1 MRFYLAARFSRAEEM
16 CEYRDV
22 LHELG
27 HKVTS
32 RWIDGAERDGEF
44 REKNFQQV
52 SEIVAVEDL
61 EDLANADVVLNF
73 AGNGKSTKKKPPKGG
88 RHVEFGV
95 GLALNKMTVLIGEPE
110 HAFHWLPSVERYA
123 TFEDYLDVLE
133 NNN

>member
-1 MRFYLAARFSRAEEM
+1 MRFYLAARFSRREEM
-16 CEYRDV
+16 REYRDA
-22 LHELG
+22 LNELG

-32 RWIDGAERDGEF
+32 RWISEDEREDLKGMS
-44 REKNFQQV
+44 RQQV
-52 SEIVAVEDL
+52 SEIVAIEDL

-110 HAFHWLPSVERYA
+110 HAFHWLPSVERYD
-123 TFEDYLDVLE
+123 TFEDYLDVLDH
-133 NNN
+133 NN